1 MNLNRFKFENKTI
14 LILSQQDWGI
24 NMLSKHLYA
33 KELSKKNNVY
43 FIFTIPQK
51 HQTRNV
57 IIKDISSTLHLVYIK
72 KKVVGVTRL
81 PGFLIDIQTKIII
94 REVLATLKIKQPD
107 VIWSFEQ
114 SRFQNL
120 KQFNAKHTIF
130 HPVDYILKAKQFLS
144 KIANSAN
151 VVFSVSEKIL
161 DSIQTSTPKY
171 FINHGVDESFF
182 SKPKLTSPPPFIKID
197 KTNVGY
203 VGNLQMKFIDWK
215 NLIKTVEENDTL
227 NFIFIGPNNNS
238 NLGGKANHAELI
250 KLKSLKNT
258 YFTGAMDKKALI
270 EVLPFFDV
278 FWLCYNHIKFPI
290 EVSNSHKILEYL
302 STGKVVISNF
312 ISTYKNSDLLEMV
325 DDNENFSQKLKEVTS
340 QLEFYNS
347 PEKSEQ
353 RITFAK
359 QNSYKNLLQA
369 IEEKLS

>member
-1 MNLNRFKFENKTI
+1 LSRFKFENKTI

-33 KELSKKNNVY
+33 KELSKNNNVY

-51 HQTRNV
+51 HQTEKV
-57 IIKDISSTLHLVYIK
+57 IIKTLSSTLHLVYLK

-81 PGFLIDIQTKIII
+81 PSFLIDFQTKVIIKEI
-94 REVLATLKIKQPD
+94 LATLKIKQPD
-107 VIWSFEQ
+107 IVWSFEQ

-120 KQFNAKHTIF
+120 KQFKAKYSIF
-130 HPVDYILKAKQFLS
+130 HPVDYILQAKQFLP

-151 VVFSVSEKIL
+151 IVLSVSEKIL

-182 SKPKLTSPPPFIKID
+182 SKTKLTSPPPFIKKD

-215 NLIKTVEENDTL
+215 NLIKTVEENATL
-227 NFIFIGPNNNS
+227 NFIFIGPHSNS
-238 NLGGKANHAELI
+238 NLGGKIEHAELI

-258 YFTGAMDKKALI
+258 HFTGAMDKKSLI
-270 EVLPFFDV
+270 EILSFFDV
-278 FWLCYNHIKFPI
+278 FLLCYDHIKFPI

-302 STGKVVISNF
+302 STGKVVVSNF
-312 ISTYKNSDLLEMV
+312 ISTYKNSDLLEMI
-325 DDNENFSQKLKEVTS
+325 DDNEKFSQKLKEVTS

-347 PEKSEQ
+347 PKKTKQ

-359 QNSYKNLLQA
+359 QNSYKKLLQA